1 MRRVR
6 LRSRAGRGGAA
17 GSTAAPVTALAPV
30 LVLAAGL
37 LAVGIAVPG
46 EVAAQDAGA
55 AAIPRPASGT
65 SALVLPLQDVEPLP
79 SGSWPGGAAGRSA
92 VLERFGA
99 EIDFAVDAGDRGPD
113 WVGPRGLRAIARR
126 NPVLDVDPDRLAAEG
141 LPAVGGDLPGAL
153 HGQLRELAAATGAR
167 YALLPLRLAYR
178 RQGPP
183 ASACRSGEGEGAG
196 PDARSGPEA
205 GEDTAE
211 ARAGGERGEDRGDGW
226 GDDRGRAVLCVAM
239 LDVRGAR
246 VLWRGAVVGP
256 PRSPDDPSLLA
267 TLAQRL
273 LATFSGGT

>member
-1 MRRVR
+1 MRR
-6 LRSRAGRGGAA
+6 GR
-17 GSTAAPVTALAPV
+17 PV
-30 LVLAAGL
+30 LTSTLALAAGF
-37 LAVGIAVPG
+37 LAAGTLVPG
-46 EVAAQDAGA
+46 EAAAQDAGA

-79 SGSWPGGAAGRSA
+79 SGRWPGGAAGRSA

-113 WVGPRGLRAIARR
+113 WVGPRGLRALSRR
-126 NPVLDVDPDRLAAEG
+126 NPMLDVDPDRLAAEG
-141 LPAVGGDLPGAL
+141 LPDVGGDLPGAL

-183 ASACRSGEGEGAG
+183 ASACRSGEGEGVG
-196 PDARSGPEA
+196 PEARSGPEA
-205 GEDTAE
+205 AEDTAA
-211 ARAGGERGEDRGDGW
+211 ARAGGERDEDRGEDRGEGW
-226 GDDRGRAVLCVAM
+226 GEDRGRAVLCVAM

>member
-1 MRRVR
+1 MRR
-6 LRSRAGRGGAA
+6 G
-17 GSTAAPVTALAPV
+17 TPALV
-30 LVLAAGL
+30 LTLALAAGL
-37 LAVGIAVPG
+37 LAAGIAVPG
-46 EVAAQDAGA
+46 ALVAQDAGA

-79 SGSWPGGAAGRSA
+79 SGRWPGGAAARSA

-99 EIDFAVDAGDRGPD
+99 EIDFAVEAGDRGPD
-113 WVGPRGLRAIARR
+113 WVGPRELRAVARR
-126 NPVLDVDPDRLAAEG
+126 NPMLGVDPDRLAAGG

-167 YALLPLRLAYR
+167 FALLPLRLAYR

-183 ASACRSGEGEGAG
+183 ASACRTGEGERAG
-196 PDARSGPEA
+196 SEARSGLEA
-205 GEDTAE
+205 GEDTSA
-211 ARAGGERGEDRGDGW
+211 ARAGDDRIDDRGDA
-226 GDDRGRAVLCVAM
+226 RGRAVLCVAM

-273 LATFSGGT
+273 LVTFSGGS